1 MAMAGEGVGRC
12 ILVGLHMDAVGKEL
26 LKWALNQAARSG
38 DRVVAVHIYRKSGDL
53 CKTNALTLIR
63 TLDEYLAEYE
73 AICSKKDVH
82 RPHRAGDAGELDP
95 EGAGEGG
102 QALRGHGGGD
112 WHQQEVL
119 LRRLDLPRQVLCQEA
134 PADDQRRRHPG
145 RQGHL
150 RQGGPPAATWSRA
163 QAGAPHAAAPERR
176 HGAQGDHPQPQPAE
190 RAVHGLG
197 RRGLRPVRRAAAD
210 EALRRRRQH
219 CRCRCR
225 CQGRRRARAGGAR
238 AEARL
243 AVAPARAR
251 RVHGHGERA
260 RGDAQAVG
268 GALGDEPA
276 AAVVAVGV
284 PGAGAGGAG
293 GRAEADAGRRAVPVP
308 VVPVRGAVRR
318 HQPLLAGQPGG
329 QGRAQQGVPRRPGE
343 RAAGGDQAVP
353 GVGGG
358 VQGLPPGGGHHH
370 QAAARPH
377 RAARRRLR
385 RRPQP
390 HLRLPLPP
398 TRQPRGQPARE
409 EVQAGAA
416 VGEEVQGGGRGCRGS
431 ELRPLRR
438 LPAGDPP
445 RRQVLQ
451 HPPHGRLRASVVG
464 FRARDLGAVQPVVPD
479 AQRRRRHL
487 RVPCAGVLHVREGD
501 GQGGRVRVRGGAAGA
516 PHRAETHHRRRLTK
530 GPPPKSRHV
539 GDSDPQ
545 RRRHLRPAGPEPG
558 REARRGGGE
567 ADGRR
572 GVALPRQIGAPQASH
587 IADTEHTTGRRG
599 RDEPGGLGAG
609 LRGGRRDLPGGQR
622 EVAPWAGAA

>member
-1 MAMAGEGVGRC
+1 MAGEGVGRC

-26 LKWALNQAARSG
+26 LQWALNQAARSG

-63 TLDEYLAEYE
+63 TLDDYLAEYE

-82 RPHRAGDAGELDP
+82 RPRGAGHAGELDP

-112 WHQQEVL
+112 RRQQEVL
-119 LRRLDLPRQVLCQEA
+119 LRWLDRPRQVLRQEA
-134 PADDQRRRHPG
+134 PGDDQRRRHPG

-163 QAGAPHAAAPERR
+163 QAGAPHAAAPQRR
-176 HGAQGDHPQPQPAE
+176 HGAQGDHPQPQPPE
-190 RAVHGLG
+190 RAVHGL
-197 RRGLRPVRRAAAD
+197 RRHGLRPVRRAAAAQ
-210 EALRRRRQH
+210 EALRRPRRRRRQ
-219 CRCRCR
+219 
-225 CQGRRRARAGGAR
+225 GPRRARAGAR

-243 AVAPARAR
+243 AFAPARASR
-251 RVHGHGERA
+251 SAGHDERP
-260 RGDAQAVG
+260 RDDAQAVG

-276 AAVVAVGV
+276 AALLAVGV
-284 PGAGAGGAG
+284 PGTGAGGAG
-293 GRAEADAGRRAVPVP
+293 GRAEAGARRRAVPVP

-318 HQPLLAGQPGG
+318 HEPLLPRQPGG
-329 QGRAQQGVPRRPGE
+329 QGRAQPGVPGRAGE

-385 RRPQP
+385 GRPQP

-398 TRQPRGQPARE
+398 PRQPRGQPARE
-409 EVQAGAA
+409 EEVEAGAA
-416 VGEEVQGGGRGCRGS
+416 VGEEVPGGGRGGRGP
-431 ELRPLRR
+431 ELRALR
-438 LPAGDPP
+438 LLAAGDPP

-451 HPPHGRLRASVVG
+451 HPPHGRLRAPVVR
-464 FRARDLGAVQPVVPD
+464 FRARDLGAVQPVVPH

-487 RVPCAGVLHVREGD
+487 RVPSAGVLHVREGD

-516 PHRAETHHRRRLTK
+516 PHRAEAHHRRRLTE

-558 REARRGGGE
+558 REARRGGG
-567 ADGRR
+567 AANGRR
-572 GVALPRQIGAPQASH
+572 GVALPREGGAP
-587 IADTEHTTGRRG
+587 
-599 RDEPGGLGAG
+599 
-609 LRGGRRDLPGGQR
+609 
-622 EVAPWAGAA
+622 